1 MKKVS
6 TTKISSKGQVVI
18 PEQIRK
24 DMGLQQGAEFVVVA
38 DKDAIILKTIQP
50 PSVKAFS
57 SLLQEAAV
65 HAKKAGLK
73 KRSIKAAIK
82 KARS

>member
-1 MKKVS
+1 MKKVA

-38 DKDAIILKTIQP
+38 ERDAIILKTIQP
-50 PSVKAFS
+50 PSVTAFS
-57 SLLQEAAV
+57 SLLKKAAV
-65 HAKKAGLK
+65 QAKKAGLK
-73 KRSIKAAIK
+73 KGSIKKAIK

>member
-1 MKKVS
+1 MKKVA

-50 PSVKAFS
+50 PSVKAFN
-57 SLLQEAAV
+57 SLL
-65 HAKKAGLK
+65 KKAKAQARKAGMK
-73 KRSIKAAIK
+73 KSAIK
-82 KARS
+82 TAVKKVRA

>member
-24 DMGLQQGAEFVVVA
+24 SMGLQQGAEFVVVA

-50 PSVKAFS
+50 PSVTGFS
-57 SLLQEAAV
+57 SLLKKATVQ
-65 HAKKAGLK
+65 AKKAGLK
-73 KRSIKAAIK
+73 KESIKKAIK